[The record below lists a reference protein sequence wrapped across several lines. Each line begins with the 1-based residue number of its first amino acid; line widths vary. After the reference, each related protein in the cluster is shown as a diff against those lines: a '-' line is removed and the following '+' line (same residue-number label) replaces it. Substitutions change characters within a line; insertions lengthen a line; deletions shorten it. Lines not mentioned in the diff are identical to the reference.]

1 MVQNS
6 RHDHVGKAV
15 SWLLFGVA
23 GGLGLDLCAKELL
36 QDYSLQEF
44 ILIRSVIALAV
55 FIVLAPSVFGGLQSL
70 RSTRW
75 RWHVLRTFL
84 AVGAMYGFFY
94 GLAVMPLVNVLTLAY
109 SAPLMMT
116 ALSVPFLGEHVGWR
130 RWMAVVVGF
139 IGVVVMLRPGS
150 GEFNLASVGVL
161 IAAFCYAAQAITAR
175 HLRQTESTL
184 SMAVYVV
191 VGPMLISA
199 TLLDSGSWLAPDAY
213 GWLLMAGAGGCSVIA
228 WVGLIN
234 GYKGAAPALLAP
246 LEYVGLIGGA
256 IAGYL
261 FWNEVPNGAVIL
273 GGTIIIASGLF
284 VVYREADH
292 TGGGS

>member
-1 MVQNS
+1 MIQDS

-261 FWNEVPNGAVIL
+261 FWNEVPHGAVIL
-273 GGTIIIASGLF
+273 GATIIIASGLF